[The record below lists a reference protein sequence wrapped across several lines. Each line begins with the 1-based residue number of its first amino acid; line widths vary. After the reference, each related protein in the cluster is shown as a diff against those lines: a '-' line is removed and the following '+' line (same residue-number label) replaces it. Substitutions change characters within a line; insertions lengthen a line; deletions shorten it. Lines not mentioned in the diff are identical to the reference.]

1 MIVCL
6 NWQRFVAG
14 IESLPDSVT
23 RCMHII
29 FAASVLESNCVAVI

>member
-14 IESLPDSVT
+14 IESLPDAVT
-23 RCMHII
+23 HCMHII
-29 FAASVLESNCVAVI
+29 FAASVLESNCLAVI